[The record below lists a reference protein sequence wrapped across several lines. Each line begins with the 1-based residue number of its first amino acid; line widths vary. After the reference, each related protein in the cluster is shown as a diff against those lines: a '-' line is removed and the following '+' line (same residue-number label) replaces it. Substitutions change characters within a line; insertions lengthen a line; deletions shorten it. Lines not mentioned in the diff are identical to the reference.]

1 MAQVPTDRRYFS
13 VFKAPLTPSVSTQP
27 SFHLLLTDN
36 SQMVKTLL
44 REANYLL
51 LSNAEFR
58 NAWSFSSNPTYR
70 AHENFTFTEPRET
83 ER

>member
-1 MAQVPTDRRYFS
+1 
-13 VFKAPLTPSVSTQP
+13 
-27 SFHLLLTDN
+27 
-36 SQMVKTLL
+36 MVKTLL